1 MTIGKHTAF
10 VDYRATWLDELVP
23 MWRASFESGVGVTD
37 PNPLERQRQYFL
49 DEVLPNNVVRL
60 AVRGEELVGFLAASS
75 ESIAQLYVRVGFH
88 RQGIGTQMLEWAK
101 SESAGSLWLYTFQRN
116 HGACAFYERHGFI
129 EIERGFEPKWQLEDV
144 KYRWSRQS
152 PDAAQHRAADPSL
165 DS

>member
-1 MTIGKHTAF
+1 MTIDKPIAL
-10 VDYRATWLDELVP
+10 VDYRAAWLDELVP
-23 MWRASFESGVGVTD
+23 MWRASFEAGVGVTD

-49 DEVLPNNVVRL
+49 ADVLPNNVVRL
-60 AVRGEELVGFLAASS
+60 AMRGEELVGFLAASS

-116 HGACAFYERHGFI
+116 HGACAFYERHGFTAV
-129 EIERGFEPKWQLEDV
+129 ERGFEPTWQLEDV

-152 PDAAQHRAADPSL
+152 P
-165 DS
+165 